1 MIYDGFIFRDELDL
15 IEMRLKFLW
24 DEVDVFVLVESNKTF
39 KGDPK
44 PYHFEENRER
54 FKEWESKIR
63 YVKIDPD
70 ISHLDLSKNDSSYTP
85 TSPAWQVEY
94 MQRNAIAQGFH
105 DAKENDMLMVSDVDE
120 FPDMSLIKEIKDG
133 VFNMPVYYYYVNMK
147 ANKGFGETIVTTR
160 FCIGKVFRDKYKS
173 LPQNM
178 RFTRRDRDVK
188 RVNGG
193 WHFSFLGGKEVIR
206 KKIKSFSHTEYN
218 SEKYFS
224 DENIDQSIDTGKD
237 IFNRG
242 IKYLTVNP
250 KEDLPEDLYTV
261 VSSYPKF
268 IKNG

>member
-1 MIYDGFIFRDELDL
+1 
-15 IEMRLKFLW
+15 
-24 DEVDVFVLVESNKTF
+24 
-39 KGDPK
+39 
-44 PYHFEENRER
+44 
-54 FKEWESKIR
+54 
-63 YVKIDPD
+63 
-70 ISHLDLSKNDSSYTP
+70 
-85 TSPAWQVEY
+85 
-94 MQRNAIAQGFH
+94 
-105 DAKENDMLMVSDVDE
+105 
-120 FPDMSLIKEIKDG
+120 
-133 VFNMPVYYYYVNMK
+133 
-147 ANKGFGETIVTTR
+147 
-160 FCIGKVFRDKYKS
+160 
-173 LPQNM
+173 M